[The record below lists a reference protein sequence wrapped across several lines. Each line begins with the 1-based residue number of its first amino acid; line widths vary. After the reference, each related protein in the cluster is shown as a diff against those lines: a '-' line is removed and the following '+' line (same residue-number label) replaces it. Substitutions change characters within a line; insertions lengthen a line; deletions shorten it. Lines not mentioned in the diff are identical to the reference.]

1 MVLGDCHTPFPEIL
15 HGLNSPNGKLILIEA
30 LVLLATVLLFLL
42 IIFGSFRLLIFSNSA
57 RKTSVVWVAYTCSTS
72 LVFYTVGLMQ
82 SSGINNGLLA
92 IWAICLSLVLGSA
105 VSISAYRLED
115 NENWKK
121 NFAANMMHFFII
133 GYLLATYLGHT
144 HSSFKIPVLVLLI
157 PIIVRV
163 SELTTVFQEA
173 TEKMGLQKGKFIAEY
188 MKFEPELTPQDEPDP
203 TNMRGYNYLVYGEDQ
218 VGLIYEAPNCLLRIE
233 ITDRQVI
240 TVNKIWRCTGSLLS
254 SRGDPEGRLKDI
266 CLSFALF
273 KLIQRRFSGYQL
285 AESNLQKTRDF
296 VIRGLLS
303 NDDDAHER
311 AFRVIEVEL
320 AFLHDYFYTKYP
332 LIFVMEKFMLAM
344 SATLL
349 IFLCWSGVSV
359 IKYYLSPTTYFN
371 LITIGGKSFDAILTL
386 IIVAV
391 IALLELFQIFL
402 YVCSE
407 WAKVSLV
414 CRYVAHPS
422 WHDKPW
428 ITDLIKYLC
437 HLKVFDR
444 VLQNKLGQ
452 FSLLEHCDYKPTA
465 KNKLYNKTCEMVGKT
480 RAGQKQSKRLKL
492 PREVKKA
499 VVRWLKHNHDALLTN
514 GISSLQRNGVSAQ
527 LSWACNPETHAQ
539 VILVWHIATSLCE
552 IHGSRVE
559 HANVTSMEMKDN
571 QVVANSLSRY
581 CAYLVRFVPD
591 LLPDNSFVAQRI
603 FDTAV
608 TEASSLLRTLNLD
621 QRFQSMMNL
630 SDTSQNVVCWG
641 ARLGKQLIDMETP
654 EMRWKVMAEFWVE
667 MILFLAPSDNAKAHA
682 EGLARGGEFITHL
695 WALLSHAGILGR
707 GHSCIL

>member
-1 MVLGDCHTPFPEIL
+1 VLSIL
-15 HGLNSPNGKLILIEA
+15 TAARVGQRTDAFRMATKTNGQKKSKLIA
-30 LVLLATVLLFLL
+30 D
-42 IIFGSFRLLIFSNSA
+42 
-57 RKTSVVWVAYTCSTS
+57 Y
-72 LVFYTVGLMQ
+72 
-82 SSGINNGLLA
+82 
-92 IWAICLSLVLGSA
+92 
-105 VSISAYRLED
+105 
-115 NENWKK
+115 KK
-121 NFAANMMHFFII
+121 
-133 GYLLATYLGHT
+133 Y
-144 HSSFKIPVLVLLI
+144 
-157 PIIVRV
+157 
-163 SELTTVFQEA
+163 
-173 TEKMGLQKGKFIAEY
+173 
-188 MKFEPELTPQDEPDP
+188 EPELTPQDEPDP
-203 TNMRGYNYLVYGEDQ
+203 TNMRGYNYLVYGEDR
-218 VGLIYEAPNCLLRIE
+218 VGRICKAPDYLLRIE
-233 ITDRQVI
+233 ITDHRVI
-240 TVNKIWRCTGSLLS
+240 TVNKIWRCTGSLLNS
-254 SRGDPEGRLKDI
+254 SGDPEGRLKDI

-273 KLIQRRFSGYQL
+273 KLIQRRFSGYQH
-285 AESNLQKTRDF
+285 AESSLQKTRDF

-320 AFLHDYFYTKYP
+320 AFLHDYFFTKYP
-332 LIFVMEKFMLAM
+332 LIFVIEKFMLAM

-371 LITIGGKSFDAILTL
+371 LITIGKKSFDAIFTL
-386 IIVAV
+386 II
-391 IALLELFQIFL
+391 IFL
-402 YVCSE
+402 YMCSE

-428 ITDLIKYLC
+428 ITELIKYLC

-465 KNKLYNKTCEMVGKT
+465 KNN
-480 RAGQKQSKRLKL
+480 KRLKL

-499 VVRWLKHNHDALLTN
+499 VVRWLKLNHDALPTN
-514 GISSLQRNGVSAQ
+514 GISSLQRNGVIAQ
-527 LSWACNPETHAQ
+527 LSWACNLETHAQ

-559 HANVTSMEMKDN
+559 RAKVTSMEMKDN

-581 CAYLVRFVPD
+581 CAYLVGFVPD
-591 LLPDNSFVAQRI
+591 LLPDNGFVAQLI
-603 FDTAV
+603 FDNAV
-608 TEASSLLRTLNLD
+608 KEASSLLGTFNLD
-621 QRFQSMMNL
+621 QRFRSMMNL
-630 SDTSQNVVCWG
+630 SDTSQTVVCRG
-641 ARLGKQLIDMETP
+641 ATLGKQLIDMETP

>member
-1 MVLGDCHTPFPEIL
+1 ML

-42 IIFGSFRLLIFSNSA
+42 IIFGSFRRRSSNTVIQA
-57 RKTSVVWVAYTCSTS
+57 VVSVAYTCSTS

-121 NFAANMMHFFII
+121 NFAENMMHLFII
-133 GYLLATYLGHT
+133 GYLVGTYLGHT
-144 HSSFKIPVLVLLI
+144 HSSFRIPVVVLLI
-157 PIIVRV
+157 LTGIRV
-163 SELTTVFQEA
+163 GERTDVFQGA
-173 TEKMGLQKGKFIAEY
+173 TKTNGQKKSKLIAAY
-188 MKFEPELTPQDEPDP
+188 MKYESELTPQDEPDP

-218 VGLIYEAPNCLLRIE
+218 VGLIFEAPNCLFRIE

-254 SRGDPEGRLKDI
+254 SSGDPEGRLKDI

-273 KLIQRRFSGYQL
+273 KLIQLRFSGYQL
-285 AESNLQKTRDF
+285 AESSLQKTRDF

-332 LIFVMEKFMLAM
+332 LIFVSEKFMLAM

-371 LITIGGKSFDAILTL
+371 LITIGRKSFDAIFTL
-386 IIVAV
+386 IIVVA
-391 IALLELFQIFL
+391 IALLELFQILL

-407 WAKVSLV
+407 WTKVSLV

-428 ITDLIKYLC
+428 ITEMIKHLC

-452 FSLLEHCDYKPTA
+452 YSLLEHCDYKPTA
-465 KNKLYNKTCEMVGKT
+465 KNMLYCMTCEMVGKT

-499 VVRWLKHNHDALLTN
+499 VVRWLRLNHDALPTN

-527 LSWACNPETHAQ
+527 LSWACSFENHAQ

-559 HANVTSMEMKDN
+559 HAKVTSMEMKDN
-571 QVVANSLSRY
+571 QVVANSLSQY
-581 CAYLVRFVPD
+581 CAYLVGFVPD
-591 LLPDNSFVAQRI
+591 LLPDNSFDVQLI
-603 FDTAV
+603 FDDAV
-608 TEASSLLRTLNLD
+608 KEASSQLGTLNLD
-621 QRFQSMMNL
+621 QRFQSMMNQ
-630 SDTSQNVVCWG
+630 SDTSQNVVCRG

-707 GHSCIL
+707 GPSCIL

>member
-1 MVLGDCHTPFPEIL
+1 MLDNL
-15 HGLNSPNGKLILIEA
+15 YSPKAKLIRLEA

-42 IIFGSFRLLIFSNSA
+42 IIFGSFRRRSSNTVIQA
-57 RKTSVVWVAYTCSTS
+57 VVSVAYTCSTF
-72 LVFYTVGLMQ
+72 LVFYTVGQMQ

-105 VSISAYRLED
+105 ISISAYGLED

-121 NFAANMMHFFII
+121 NFAENITHLFII
-133 GYLLATYLGHT
+133 GYLVGTYLGHT
-144 HSSFKIPVLVLLI
+144 HSSFRIPVVVLLI
-157 PIIVRV
+157 LTGIRV
-163 SELTTVFQEA
+163 GERIDVFQGA
-173 TEKMGLQKGKFIAEY
+173 TKTNGQKKSKLIAAY
-188 MKFEPELTPQDEPDP
+188 MKYESELTPQDEPDP

-254 SRGDPEGRLKDI
+254 SSGDPEGRLKDI

-273 KLIQRRFSGYQL
+273 KLIQLRFSGYQL
-285 AESNLQKTRDF
+285 AESSLQKTRDF

-332 LIFVMEKFMLAM
+332 LIFVSEKFMLAM

-359 IKYYLSPTTYFN
+359 MKYYLSPTTYFN
-371 LITIGGKSFDAILTL
+371 LITIGRKSFDAIFTL
-386 IIVAV
+386 IIVVA
-391 IALLELFQIFL
+391 IALLELFQILL

-428 ITDLIKYLC
+428 ITEMIKHLC

-452 FSLLEHCDYKPTA
+452 YSLLEHCDYKPTA
-465 KNKLYNKTCEMVGKT
+465 KNMLYCMTCEMVGKT

-492 PREVKKA
+492 PREVKKQ
-499 VVRWLKHNHDALLTN
+499 
-514 GISSLQRNGVSAQ
+514 SSVGSDSTMTPCRPTEFRL
-527 LSWACNPETHAQ
+527 CNE
-539 VILVWHIATSLCE
+539 
-552 IHGSRVE
+552 
-559 HANVTSMEMKDN
+559 ME
-571 QVVANSLSRY
+571 
-581 CAYLVRFVPD
+581 
-591 LLPDNSFVAQRI
+591 
-603 FDTAV
+603 
-608 TEASSLLRTLNLD
+608 
-621 QRFQSMMNL
+621 
-630 SDTSQNVVCWG
+630 
-641 ARLGKQLIDMETP
+641 
-654 EMRWKVMAEFWVE
+654 
-667 MILFLAPSDNAKAHA
+667 
-682 EGLARGGEFITHL
+682 
-695 WALLSHAGILGR
+695 
-707 GHSCIL
+707 